1 MIRFWGSFYT
11 QSIYKCNKIVIDL
24 SSIKTYPINVLEAL
38 EIIGVQGVNAG
49 FGGHLL
55 AEVGGQLAKMWVSNG
70 SFRFIFSLLIIFF
83 VCVWS
88 IFYAFLHI
96 I

>member
-11 QSIYKCNKIVIDL
+11 QSIIYKCNKIVTDL

-55 AEVGGQLAKMWVSNG
+55 AEVGGQLAKMWVSKWE
-70 SFRFIFSLLIIFF
+70 L
-83 VCVWS
+83 
-88 IFYAFLHI
+88 
-96 I
+96 

>member
-1 MIRFWGSFYT
+1 MICFWGSFYT
-11 QSIYKCNKIVIDL
+11 RSFPIRNVTKIVDDL

-49 FGGHLL
+49 FGGHLQ
-55 AEVGGQLAKMWVSNG
+55 AVGGQLAKMGVSNR
-70 SFRFIFSLLIIFF
+70 SLKFIFSLLILF

-88 IFYAFLHI
+88 IS
-96 I
+96 